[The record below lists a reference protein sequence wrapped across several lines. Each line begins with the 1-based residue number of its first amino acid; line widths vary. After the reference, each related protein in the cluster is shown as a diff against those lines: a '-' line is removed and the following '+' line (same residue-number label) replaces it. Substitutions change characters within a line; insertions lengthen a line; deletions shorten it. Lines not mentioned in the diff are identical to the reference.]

1 MRKIRKGDRVVVL
14 TGRDK
19 GKSGEVVRVIPK
31 DDRVVVAGVNMV
43 SKHQKPG
50 PGRAGG
56 IERIE
61 AAIHISNVAH
71 LDPETD
77 RPTRVGFRFLED
89 NRKVRYAKRSGEVI
103 DR

>member
-19 GKSGEVVRVIPK
+19 GKTGEVMRVIPK
-31 DDRVVVAGVNMV
+31 EDRVVVSGINMAT
-43 SKHQKPG
+43 KHQKPG
-50 PGRAGG
+50 PGRPGG

-61 AAIHISNVAH
+61 AAIHVSNVAH
-71 LDPETD
+71 VDPETD